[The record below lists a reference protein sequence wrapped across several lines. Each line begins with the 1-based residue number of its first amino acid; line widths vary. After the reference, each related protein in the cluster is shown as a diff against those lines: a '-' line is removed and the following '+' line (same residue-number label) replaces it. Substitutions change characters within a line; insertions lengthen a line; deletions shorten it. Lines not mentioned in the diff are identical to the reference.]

1 MFHWLVSRWW
11 IWLKRAV
18 YHWTPR
24 EQSGDLRKR
33 SSKMSYRSNSYDAYE
48 NVQYGSCTS
57 KALGRAEKNSQ
68 EDIENFKNCYVTQL
82 QGVIVTEIK

>member
-1 MFHWLVSRWW
+1 
-11 IWLKRAV
+11 
-18 YHWTPR
+18 
-24 EQSGDLRKR
+24 
-33 SSKMSYRSNSYDAYE
+33 MSYRSNSYDAYE